1 MQNIEKLASASYI
14 VKQANAGK
22 IKYILKALGLAGTSG
37 LAGGLLGEQVGFDR
51 GMNTAGA
58 INNQDMAKGIAMLL
72 QEIAQKGKGV

>member
-22 IKYILKALGLAGTSG
+22 IKSILKALGLAGTSG
-37 LAGGLLGEQVGFDR
+37 LAGGLLGEQAGFDR

-58 INNQDMAKGIAMLL
+58 SNNQDMAKGIAMLL